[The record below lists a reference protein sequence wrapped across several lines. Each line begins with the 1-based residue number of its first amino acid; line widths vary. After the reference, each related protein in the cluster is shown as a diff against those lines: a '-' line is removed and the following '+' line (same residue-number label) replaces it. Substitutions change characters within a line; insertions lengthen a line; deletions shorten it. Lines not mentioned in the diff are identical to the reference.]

1 MNVTTRL
8 LTLACCLVGKAALAA
23 EPATTFNCE
32 GPFGRDGS
40 DAKLAA
46 KYGAANVTIEED
58 VKLDGEVVKV
68 TILFPNDPAR
78 RLKIEWKD
86 RKARRN
92 PRVITIEHEH
102 STWSVA
108 GVAIGTSLVD
118 LERLN
123 GRPFKLNYFEGDY
136 GGDIFDWRGGR
147 FDAPLPGG
155 CLFGASIGI
164 AETLPETVGKAMN
177 AEIIENGA
185 LLSSGPGLRAA
196 QPTVGQIFISFP
208 KR

>member
-8 LTLACCLVGKAALAA
+8 LTLACCLVGAAALAA
-23 EPATTFNCE
+23 EPATTFKCE
-32 GPFGRDGS
+32 GPFGRDAS
-40 DAKLAA
+40 HAKLAA
-46 KYGAANVTIEED
+46 KYGAANVTTD
-58 VKLDGEVVKV
+58 LDFQPGENVDV

-92 PRVITIEHEH
+92 PRLIRIEDEH

-123 GRPFKLNYFEGDY
+123 GRPFKLIYFEGDY

-155 CLFGASIGI
+155 CLFGASVGI
-164 AETLPETVGKAMN
+164 ADKLSEGVGAAMN

-196 QPTVGQIFISFP
+196 KPEVGRMLISFP

>member
-196 QPTVGQIFISFP
+196 KPTVGQIFISFP